1 MSNNDN
7 FEFKSPYETKYG
19 GDDTAY
25 TASDVKSNDFQTND
39 AQVNDSEEFLSP
51 YEILVNRQNANLY
64 TSNQESPVERYLE
77 KIIPSVAVG
86 ASVAP
91 FTAAGSAAYQSG
103 KYGLQRAPSVS
114 TALRMAGPAL
124 DVLKG
129 RPPADLMQRASQIV
143 STPAFDRG
151 IQGGMDELS
160 GTTGIARQEM
170 YRTEQSRRADLR
182 KGKNTPLTQG
192 TWGATNT
199 GILVPSGNQPPKPV
213 GGLSSIFSPQTIQAA
228 KEVKDFASAVVPK
241 AAARGMGGFGLGFS
255 GAETLRTGAEAAKD
269 TSAIPEFVLNTMG
282 TLGGL
287 GMFIPGAAPIAA
299 PFAFGAP
306 ALASAIGMAREGSKR
321 EAQKNIPAKERFLA
335 MPETTP
341 GERGLPINA
350 RPAMSRQEL
359 GYRDARKGALYFAE
373 P

>member
-1 MSNNDN
+1 MAENNEYQ
-7 FEFKSPYETKYG
+7 FGQGWREHLS
-19 GDDTAY
+19 
-25 TASDVKSNDFQTND
+25 
-39 AQVNDSEEFLSP
+39 SEYSLSP
-51 YEILVNRQNANLY
+51 AEPTEILKDQDSAEPSEYRFGSGYENVMKSYENTSPISDNREPIQDYA
-64 TSNQESPVERYLE
+64 E

-103 KYGLQRAPSVS
+103 KYGLQRSPSAS
-114 TALRMAGPAL
+114 TMLRMAGPAL

-321 EAQKNIPAKERFLA
+321 EAQRNLPAKERFLA